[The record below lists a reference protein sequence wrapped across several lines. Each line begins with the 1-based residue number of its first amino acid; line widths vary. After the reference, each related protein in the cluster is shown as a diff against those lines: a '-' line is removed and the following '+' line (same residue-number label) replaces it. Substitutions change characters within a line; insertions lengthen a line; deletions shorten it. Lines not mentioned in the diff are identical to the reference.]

1 MLSDVSFV
9 CQSVGQRW
17 VTCFNLH
24 FPTTLSTCSCQS
36 LNPCQSDGQKRGIWF
51 YGHFPDYYDETSFHV
66 YKKKKNPFAFPLLN
80 CPFMTFND
88 FLEAAPYLFDS
99 WHQCWKVGITEFVLQ
114 VQNLKLKEVKP
125 LAIDK

>member
-1 MLSDVSFV
+1 
-9 CQSVGQRW
+9 
-17 VTCFNLH
+17 
-24 FPTTLSTCSCQS
+24 
-36 LNPCQSDGQKRGIWF
+36 
-51 YGHFPDYYDETSFHV
+51 
-66 YKKKKNPFAFPLLN
+66 
-80 CPFMTFND
+80 MTFND

>member
-1 MLSDVSFV
+1 MGRKEASGFMGISL
-9 CQSVGQRW
+9 
-17 VTCFNLH
+17 
-24 FPTTLSTCSCQS
+24 TTMMKHLFMF
-36 LNPCQSDGQKRGIWF
+36 I
-51 YGHFPDYYDETSFHV
+51 
-66 YKKKKNPFAFPLLN
+66 KKKKNPFAFPLLN